1 MTFLFVVIAAVISA
15 GVLYRR
21 LFRTL
26 VVREGFAALLYLDGK
41 LVRTLS
47 PGRHRL
53 YRPRTEVVMID
64 LRERLLTVVGQ
75 ELTSRDQVN
84 VRLNLAVAFA
94 VELPELCT
102 TSVQDFTQSLYLG
115 AQLALRRAVAAR
127 TVEELLEDR
136 DGLGRGLTE
145 ELSAEAARLGLQ
157 LRRAELKDV
166 ILPPGLKQAFAD
178 ALKARKEG
186 AAALERARAESAA
199 LRNLAN
205 AARLL
210 EGNPELYQLRLL
222 QALGH
227 GGGAGGAGG
236 DKGGHRL
243 VLKVKPPSP
252 RSGG

>member
-1 MTFLFVVIAAVISA
+1 MTFLYLVIAALLVA
-15 GVLYRR
+15 GVLYRMLVR
-21 LFRTL
+21 IV
-26 VVREGFAALLYLDGK
+26 VVREGLAGLLYIDGR
-41 LVRTLS
+41 LVKTLQ

-53 YRPRTEVVMID
+53 HRRRTEVVTID

-84 VRLNLAVAFA
+84 VRLNLAVTFA
-94 VELPELCT
+94 VEVPELAT
-102 TSVQDFTQSLYLG
+102 TFAQDFTQSLYLD

-127 TVEELLEDR
+127 TVEELLEER
-136 DGLGRGLTE
+136 DGLGRDLTA
-145 ELSAEAARLGLQ
+145 ELASEASRLGLQ

-166 ILPPGLKQAFAD
+166 ILPAGLKQAFAD

-222 QALGH
+222 QAFGQGG
-227 GGGAGGAGG
+227 GGGAG

-243 VLKVKPPSP
+243 VLKVK
-252 RSGG
+252 SGS